1 MLDSQRK
8 QAIELLVENNHTR
21 SEMAK
26 ICGVSRTGF
35 YRWLAEPEFIKEWDK
50 QVSLVKETASR
61 QITTSLGKYV
71 TEIQK
76 LAYTAESESVR
87 KDALIYL
94 TNRVLGVPTSKQEL
108 LVSSDEGDV
117 AQREKFL
124 QLLQTNN
131 ISMSKPVDYT
141 IEDDKDIVDVEQTQ
155 ET

>member
-1 MLDSQRK
+1 MLDLRQI
-8 QAIELLVENNHTR
+8 QAIELLVENNYTR
-21 SEMAK
+21 AEMAK
-26 ICGVSRTGF
+26 MCGVSRTAF

-50 QVSLVKETASR
+50 QVSVLKDSASR
-61 QITTSLGKYV
+61 QISISLGKYV
-71 TEIQK
+71 SELQR

-108 LVSSDEGDV
+108 LVSSDEGDKD
-117 AQREKFL
+117 QREKFL

-131 ISMSKPVDYT
+131 ISMSKPADYT
-141 IEDDKDIVDVEQTQ
+141 IEDEYEVKDVEQTQ